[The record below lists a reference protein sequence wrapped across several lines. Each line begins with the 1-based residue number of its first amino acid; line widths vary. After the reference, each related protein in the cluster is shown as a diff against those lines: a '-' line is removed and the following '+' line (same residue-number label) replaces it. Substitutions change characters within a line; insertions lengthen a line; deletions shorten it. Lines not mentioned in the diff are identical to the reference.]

1 MRLALIG
8 RSISHSRS
16 PAIYRKWL
24 GSTLVYDLLD
34 FPTPHD
40 LPSLEYLSQNY
51 DGINI
56 TSPYKEYFFQNV
68 LIEDEAIKNLGAI
81 NTLAFNSRGVLGT
94 NTDLLAVRYLMAKLK
109 LQFPKLNI
117 LLLAG
122 GAMAR
127 VTIQV
132 CKELDLS
139 LIQLTRKNTSDFDQ
153 IDLSAFHIKEHQTL
167 IINACSR
174 DYVFRGNLIGDEI
187 FWDYNYSFMPHQNSL
202 PFRVKE
208 YQDGQELLMLQAE
221 YALQFWE
228 QNKD

>member
-24 GSTLVYDLLD
+24 GPTLVYDLLD

-56 TSPYKEYFFQNV
+56 TSPYKEHFFHNV
-68 LIEDEAIKNLGAI
+68 LIEDEAINNLGAI

-94 NTDLLAVRYLMAKLK
+94 NTDLLAVRYLLA
-109 LQFPKLNI
+109 QFKWQFSKLNI
-117 LLLAG
+117 LLLG
-122 GAMAR
+122 SGAMAR
-127 VTIQV
+127 VTIQA
-132 CKELDLS
+132 CKELDLP
-139 LIQLTRKNTSDFDQ
+139 LHQLTRKNTTDFERM
-153 IDLSAFHIKEHQTL
+153 DLAAYHIKGDQTL

-174 DYVFRGNLIGDEI
+174 DYVFRGDLRGDEI
-187 FWDYNYSFMPHQNSL
+187 FWDYNYSFIPHQNSL
-202 PFRVKE
+202 AFRVKE

>member
-8 RSISHSRS
+8 KSISHSRS
-16 PAIYRKWL
+16 PAIYKKWL
-24 GSTLVYDLLD
+24 GSTITYDILD
-34 FPTPHD
+34 FLNSKD
-40 LPSLEYLSQNY
+40 LPSLDYLKQNY

-56 TSPYKEYFFQNV
+56 TSPYKEHFFQDV
-68 LIEDEAIKNLGAI
+68 LIDDETIKNLGAV
-81 NTLAFNSRGVLGT
+81 NTLVFNPRGVIGT
-94 NTDLLAVRYLMAKLK
+94 NTDLLAVRSLIAKLK

-117 LLLAG
+117 LLLGG

-139 LIQLTRKNTSDFDQ
+139 LIQLTRKNTFDFDQ
-153 IDLSAFHIKEHQTL
+153 IDLAAFHIKEHQTL

-174 DYVFRGNLIGDEI
+174 EYVFRGNLIGDEI

-208 YQDGQELLMLQAE
+208 YQDGQELLMLQAQ

-228 QNKD
+228 LNKG